1 MYIDFNKEKVSILT
15 INDSLEDKKAPEAI
29 QGLFIMLP
37 ISKICTLENHYSLK
51 HKLRDSCGI
60 YIGLNKCILNELIG
74 KEDSKFDYKNIY
86 VEDVC
91 NIPNIEL
98 QRLGVTRKRNLS
110 NADVVISPIPNIEA
124 LEEPYKKY
132 TCVLHN
138 DKEYIIVTHLDSFW
152 RYNQQNLR
160 NIYKKE
166 FNLSPEGYIQKLFD
180 IGVIPKDF
188 KILHLGTVLNIKKK

>member
-110 NADVVISPIPNIEA
+110 NADVVISPIPNIEV

-132 TCVLHN
+132 TCVLYN
-138 DKEYIIVTHLDSFW
+138 GKEYIIVTNLDSFW

-160 NIYKKE
+160 NRYKNE

-180 IGVIPKDF
+180 IEVIPKDF